1 MSFLSINKSISKFIN
16 CVTMLNTF
24 TPFKFLEILTLKSY
38 KTGYDTSATTITKHY
53 ASHNFDD
60 DFEIENKKTFTEVY
74 QTSLNKISDEIN
86 LLNSIIVAFCDDL
99 FSEKN
104 MLSQQ
109 NLIEKNK
116 LFTNVLVCLD
126 LISLQLNILKLK
138 EIKNEEDA
146 KTYANSIQ
154 SEFSMFTTIVKTIND
169 SNRDI
174 ITIIRTL

>member
-1 MSFLSINKSISKFIN
+1 
-16 CVTMLNTF
+16 
-24 TPFKFLEILTLKSY
+24 
-38 KTGYDTSATTITKHY
+38 
-53 ASHNFDD
+53 
-60 DFEIENKKTFTEVY
+60 
-74 QTSLNKISDEIN
+74 
-86 LLNSIIVAFCDDL
+86 
-99 FSEKN
+99 

-109 NLIEKNK
+109 NLIDKNI